1 MARLDYA
8 DVDGESDDRRVQ
20 FARLPINLTRMLLHS
35 PQIAKGFLDLAIG
48 FRQGVLDPSSG
59 RR

>member
-8 DVDGESDDRRVQ
+8 DVAGASDGRREQ

-35 PQIAKGFLDLAIG
+35 PQIAKGGDSARYLFPG
-48 FRQGVLDPSSG
+48 PSA
-59 RR
+59 